1 MQNYWT
7 VLSGRA
13 NTAANDAQAAV
24 IQARARVT
32 QLEGSL
38 AHIDKLRDDYIAR
51 YASAQKEAH
60 MIADNIAYRQFLE
73 HLHGLGQRV
82 FDQLDVARGEL
93 EAAKKAWVDAQREYA
108 KMESMVTREARN
120 RAELIKQREQKE
132 IDAAGIAWFNLR

>member
-1 MQNYWT
+1 MQNCWT
-7 VLSGRA
+7 DLSGRA

-24 IQARARVT
+24 IQARARVA

-73 HLHGLGQRV
+73 HLQGLGQRV
-82 FDQLDVARGEL
+82 FDQLDAARGAL
-93 EAAKKAWVDAQREYA
+93 EAAKKAWADAQREHA

-120 RAELIKQREQKE
+120 RAELIKKREQKE
-132 IDAAGIAWFNLR
+132 IDAVGIASFNLR

>member
-13 NTAANDAQAAV
+13 NTVANDAQAAV